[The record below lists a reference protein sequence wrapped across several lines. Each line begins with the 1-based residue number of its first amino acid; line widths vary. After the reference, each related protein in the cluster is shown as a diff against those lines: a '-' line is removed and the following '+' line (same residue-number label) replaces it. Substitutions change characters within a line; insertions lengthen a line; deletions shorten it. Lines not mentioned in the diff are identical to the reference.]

1 MYMYMYIYIYTH
13 TYIDIYLYIYILHGR
28 RAMLFLV
35 VLSYMT
41 FLFAIETFSEG
52 ETVTDEVTWLPTI
65 TTKWSV
71 ILKNAIR

>member
-1 MYMYMYIYIYTH
+1 
-13 TYIDIYLYIYILHGR
+13 
-28 RAMLFLV
+28 MLFLV

>member
-1 MYMYMYIYIYTH
+1 MLLWLKMLFCQTVKRIES
-13 TYIDIYLYIYILHGR
+13 GR
-28 RAMLFLV
+28 RAIRFLA